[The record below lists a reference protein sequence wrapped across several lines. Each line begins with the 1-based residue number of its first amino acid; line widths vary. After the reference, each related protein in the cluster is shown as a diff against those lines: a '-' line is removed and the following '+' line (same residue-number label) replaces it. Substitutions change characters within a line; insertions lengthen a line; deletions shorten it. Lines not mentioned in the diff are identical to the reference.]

1 MSVSFHVPRTAA
13 ARPATEARRRPAAMT
28 SDAGG
33 HMSAAAVASAAVTRC
48 GCPGPQAAGFGAG
61 LGSLTQM
68 WAWRRGGSGPSEGRP
83 SLAARAALAVR
94 NSAEICRRRPSL
106 AARAALAV
114 RNSAEICRRRP
125 SLAARAALA
134 VRIRRGSGAGGACTC
149 KQFYSFSSSV
159 SFITHEGQ
167 AQAAPAASSAGQ

>member
-114 RNSAEICRRRP
+114 R
-125 SLAARAALA
+125 
-134 VRIRRGSGAGGACTC
+134 IRRGSGAGGACTC